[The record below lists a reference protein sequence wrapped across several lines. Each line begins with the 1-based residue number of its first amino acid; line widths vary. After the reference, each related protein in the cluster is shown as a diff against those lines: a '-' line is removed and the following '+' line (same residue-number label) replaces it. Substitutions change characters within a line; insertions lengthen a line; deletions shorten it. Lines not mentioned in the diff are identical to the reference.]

1 VVTAI
6 GMRALASRMA
16 PGLLVA
22 LVVAT
27 LGGLAPAALAQ
38 TPPVAVRASL
48 DRQRLQI
55 GEQTTL
61 SVEIEGTADSAPPDI
76 GAVDGLAIR
85 YLGPSTQFSV
95 VQGRV
100 SQSVTHRYLVA
111 AGREGRFTI
120 GPLAVQAGGATLRTE
135 PLDVEVTA
143 AGARDAAAPPSV
155 PEGGP
160 DLALAIELPE
170 REVYLHERVP
180 LTLTLYLGAVSV
192 DEVQQP
198 RLEGDAFAIEPFGKP
213 VQGRQT
219 VDGRPYRTVRF
230 ETSIVPLRA
239 GTLAIGPAVEAM
251 TLLVRRRHRDPMF
264 DRFFGGDPFAER
276 QPYELRSNA
285 VELQVKRLPDA
296 GRPEDF
302 GGAVGRFQLEV
313 AAEPRT
319 LAASDPI
326 TVTMRIAGSGNLS
339 GVAAPTIDAA
349 GFKLYPPQSVKSADA
364 PALRVFEQVLVPT
377 SEEVRQI
384 PMVRFAYFDPER
396 EVYEVATAGPIG
408 LMVQPSQRAA
418 GVDGVPSAGA
428 QGSAANRSSAE
439 PLGRDIVYIKDRPGR
454 LRRGAPLHQHPLF
467 LALQL
472 IPLAF
477 YVVAVGAARRR
488 DRLHGDPRYARFARA
503 GPRVRRAIASARR
516 RATEGGT
523 AEASGMLAGA
533 MREYLSAKLDVP
545 VGAIDAQ
552 RVAETLG
559 DRDASAVARIAEFF
573 AIVERVSYAPA
584 AGRDGQDGDIR
595 ALLDLANGIVRDLER
610 SRRLPRPAGAS
621 GAVAIAGMIA
631 TAQLAAAPA
640 AEVADV
646 DPVSAFFEANSLYKG
661 GDYSGAVARYEA
673 MRTAG
678 FASGAL
684 YFNLGNAYLKA
695 GDVGRAVL
703 SYERAQR
710 LLPRDADVA
719 ANLGF
724 ARERIGDP
732 ASAAPA
738 TPPLW
743 VRLLVPLAFRAAT
756 AELAVAAS
764 AAYAVVMLLLGL
776 RVLLPRSR
784 VGLGRGA
791 MAAGMM
797 FALTGSA
804 CLYRVYDEALRPH
817 AVVVAKGGVTVRFE
831 PSDGGTAHFTLPEGA
846 LVEVISEREAWE
858 QVVRSDGRRGWVAAE
873 TVETL

>member
-1 VVTAI
+1 
-6 GMRALASRMA
+6 MRALAARIA
-16 PGLLVA
+16 PNSQVALLVA
-22 LVVAT
+22 I
-27 LGGLAPAALAQ
+27 LGGIAPVALAQ
-38 TPPVAVRASL
+38 TPPVTVRASL
-48 DRQRLQI
+48 DRQSLQV

-61 SVEIEGTADSAPPDI
+61 SVEIAGTADSTPPDV
-76 GAVDGLAIR
+76 GAIDGLAIR
-85 YLGPSTQFSV
+85 YLGPATQFSV

-100 SQSVTHRYLVA
+100 SQSVTHRYVVA

-120 GPLAVQAGGATLRTE
+120 GPLVVQAGGATLRTE

-143 AGARDAAAPPSV
+143 VGAPAAAAPPNV
-155 PEGGP
+155 PQGGP
-160 DLALAIELPE
+160 DLALAIELPD
-170 REVYLHERVP
+170 REVFLHERVP
-180 LTLTLYLGAVSV
+180 LTLTLYLGAVNV

-319 LAASDPI
+319 LAANDPI
-326 TVTMRIAGSGNLS
+326 TVTMRIAGTGNLS
-339 GVAAPTIDAA
+339 GIAPPTLDAA
-349 GFKLYPPQSVKSADA
+349 GFKLYPPQNVKSADA

-377 SEEVRQI
+377 SEEVREI
-384 PMVRFAYFDPER
+384 PTVRFAYFDPER
-396 EVYEVATAGPIG
+396 EVYEVATAGPIA
-408 LMVQPSQRAA
+408 LMVQPSQPTA

-428 QGSAANRSSAE
+428 ERPAANRSSGE

-454 LRRGAPLHQHPLF
+454 LRRGAPLHQQPLF

-477 YVVAVGAARRR
+477 YVVAMGAARRR
-488 DRLHGDPRYARFARA
+488 DRLHGDPRYARFTRA
-503 GPRVRRAIASARR
+503 GQRVRRAITSARR

-545 VGAIDAQ
+545 VGAVDAQ
-552 RVAETLG
+552 RVAQTLG
-559 DRDASAVARIAEFF
+559 DRDATAVARIAEFF

-584 AGRDGQDGDIR
+584 GRQDGQQGQEGQARDVR
-595 ALLDLANGIVRDLER
+595 ALIDLANGIVRDLER
-610 SRRLPRPAGAS
+610 SRRLPGPASALGA
-621 GAVAIAGMIA
+621 AALAGMIA
-631 TAQLAAAPA
+631 SAGLAAAPA

-646 DPVSAFFEANSLYKG
+646 DPVSTFFEANGLYKQ
-661 GDYSGAVARYEA
+661 GDYGGAVGRYEA
-673 MRTAG
+673 MRAAG

-684 YFNLGNAYLKA
+684 YFNLGNAHLKA

-710 LLPRDADVA
+710 LLPRDPDVA

-738 TPPLW
+738 TPSLW
-743 VRLLVPLAFRAAT
+743 TRILVPLAFRAAT
-756 AELAVAAS
+756 GELALAAS

-776 RVLLPRSR
+776 RVLLPRWR

-791 MAAGMM
+791 MAAGVV
-797 FALTGSA
+797 FALAGSA
-804 CLYRVYDEALRPH
+804 CLYRVYDEALHPH

-858 QVVRSDGRRGWVAAE
+858 QVARSDGRRGWVAAE
-873 TVETL
+873 TVEAL